1 MDERLQNLEAW
12 IQQAIK
18 EIQDVKIQLN
28 DTRSEMRANFDDL
41 RGHISRNDQT
51 DNDNTRMVENVR
63 NIIDANRGEI
73 NNIKSTVNTLDG
85 RLNDIRNGINDIRGK
100 IR

>member
-1 MDERLQNLEAW
+1 MDERLENLEAW
-12 IQQAIK
+12 IQQVLK

-28 DTRSEMRANFDDL
+28 DTRGEIRANFDDL

-63 NIIDANRGEI
+63 NLIESNKGEI
-73 NNIKSTVNTLDG
+73 NNIKSTVSTLDG
-85 RLNDIRNGINDIRGK
+85 RLNDIRNGINDIRSK
-100 IR
+100 VR